1 MNDNFCGAGGQP
13 RAGAVNSLPV
23 SRRGLLGGALAAS
36 SLFVAGV
43 PLQAG
48 AAVRDRTPAG
58 RLGWE
63 NPRHGP
69 LNVQVSHG
77 GIPGRGHFEP
87 SLAVNPRNPRNL
99 LAVCSLGPNAYVSFD
114 GGLTWRSGGA
124 LRLPPD
130 SGGGNMSAAFDSTG
144 RGFACGSFGSAVKA
158 GTSVLVWRTDDGGR
172 TFTRPVVA
180 GQGANIDRPW
190 LAAERHS
197 PGVVHVVWSEG
208 SATGVTTGLRYARSS
223 DGGRTFGAP
232 RTIARVTTGLGNPI
246 VACGPPGTVYIL
258 YSAGRG
264 AAGRAAPDGRSALTA
279 VCSHDRGQ
287 TFQPPVTLGRST
299 DFLSFPGLSGGT
311 GSALPAMAAHPR
323 GGLVCAAF
331 IDHAAGAHR
340 ASVLLAASRDE
351 GHTWSRAA
359 AVTPPGQV
367 IYFQPEVAID
377 DAGRVGVM
385 AFAMSQGK
393 ASVALMISEP
403 GSLRFGAPI
412 TVTGQPFDPAKVNYE
427 LGDYQALATTP
438 GAFHPL
444 WNDTRT
450 GELELF
456 TAAVPVRG
464 PSGSARRRARR
475 APCSRPRTGTAPS
488 TRPAG

>member
-1 MNDNFCGAGGQP
+1 MNDNFGGEGSQP
-13 RAGAVNSLPV
+13 RAGAMNAMQV

-43 PLQAG
+43 PLQAC
-48 AAVRDRTPAG
+48 AAVRDRAPTRSLVRKSP
-58 RLGWE
+58 L
-63 NPRHGP
+63 HGP

-77 GIPGRGHFEP
+77 GIPGRGHSEP

-99 LAVCSLGPNAYVSFD
+99 LAVCSWGPNAYVSFN
-114 GGLTWRSGGA
+114 GGLAWRSGGA

-172 TFTRPVVA
+172 TFSRPVVA

-190 LAAERHS
+190 LATERHS

-208 SATGVTTGLRYARSS
+208 SATGFTTGLRYVRSN
-223 DGGRTFGAP
+223 DGGRTFDAP
-232 RTIARVTTGLGNPI
+232 GTIARRTSGLGNPV
-246 VACGPPGTVYIL
+246 VACGSPGTVYIL

-264 AAGRAAPDGRSALTA
+264 AVGRAAPDGPSILTF
-279 VCSHDRGQ
+279 VCSHDQGQ
-287 TFQPPVTLGRST
+287 TFQPPITLGRGT

-311 GSALPAMAAHPR
+311 GSSLPAIAAHPDR
-323 GGLVCAAF
+323 GLVCAAF
-331 IDHAAGAHR
+331 IDHAAGASR
-340 ASVLLAASRDE
+340 AGVLVAASWDR
-351 GHTWSRAA
+351 GRTWARAA
-359 AVTPPGQV
+359 AVTPQNQV

-377 DAGRVGVM
+377 DAGRIGVM
-385 AFAMSQGK
+385 AFAMNQGK
-393 ASVALMISEP
+393 ASVALMISQP
-403 GSLRFGAPI
+403 GSLRFGSPI
-412 TVTGQPFDPAKVNYE
+412 TVTDQPFDPAKVNYE
-427 LGDYQALATTP
+427 LGDYQALAATL
-438 GAFHPL
+438 GAFHPV

-456 TAAVPVRG
+456 TATVPV
-464 PSGSARRRARR
+464 SG
-475 APCSRPRTGTAPS
+475 
-488 TRPAG
+488 

>member
-1 MNDNFCGAGGQP
+1 MNDSFSGDGSQP
-13 RAGAVNSLPV
+13 RAGAMTSMQV

-43 PLQAG
+43 PLQAC
-48 AAVRDRTPAG
+48 AAGRDRTPTG
-58 RLGWE
+58 SLVRE
-63 NPRHGP
+63 SPRHGP
-69 LNVQVSHG
+69 LNVQVSHS

-99 LAVCSLGPNAYVSFD
+99 LAVCSPGPNAYISFD

-130 SGGGNMSAAFDSTG
+130 SGGGNMSAAFDSAG

-158 GTSVLVWRTDDGGR
+158 GTTVLVWRTGDGGR

-180 GQGANIDRPW
+180 GQGANLDRPW
-190 LAAERHS
+190 LATERYS

-208 SATGVTTGLRYARSS
+208 SAAGVTTGLRYTRSG

-232 RTIARVTTGLGNPI
+232 RTIARRTTGLGNPI

-264 AAGRAAPDGRSALTA
+264 AVGRAAPDIPSTLT
-279 VCSHDRGQ
+279 VICSHDQGQ
-287 TFQPPVTLGRST
+287 TFQPPITLGRST
-299 DFLSFPGLSGGT
+299 DFLSFPSLRSGT
-311 GSALPAMAAHPR
+311 GSALPAIAAHPGR
-323 GGLVCAAF
+323 GLACAAF
-331 IDHAAGAHR
+331 IDHAAGASR
-340 ASVLLAASRDE
+340 AGVLIAASWDE
-351 GHTWSRAA
+351 GRTWSRATA
-359 AVTPPGQV
+359 TPQDQI
-367 IYFQPEVAID
+367 IYFQPQVAID
-377 DAGRVGVM
+377 DAGRIGVM
-385 AFAMSQGK
+385 AVAMNQGK
-393 ASVALMISEP
+393 ASVVLMISEP
-403 GSLRFGAPI
+403 DSLRFGPPV
-412 TVTGQPFDPAKVNYE
+412 TVTDRPFDPAKVNYE

-456 TAAVPVRG
+456 TAAVRVIGENRNG
-464 PSGSARRRARR
+464 G
-475 APCSRPRTGTAPS
+475 
-488 TRPAG
+488 

>member
-1 MNDNFCGAGGQP
+1 MVNDNFGGDGGQA
-13 RAGAVNSLPV
+13 RAGAMNPIQV

-43 PLQAG
+43 PLQAS
-48 AAVRDRTPAG
+48 AAVRDRTLTGSPVP
-58 RLGWE
+58 E
-63 NPRHGP
+63 DPRRGP

-114 GGLTWRSGGA
+114 GGLTWQSGGA

-144 RGFACGSFGSAVKA
+144 RGFACGSFGSAVTA

-172 TFTRPVVA
+172 TFTRPVMA
-180 GQGANIDRPW
+180 GQGANLDRPW
-190 LAAERHS
+190 LATGRHS

-208 SATGVTTGLRYARSS
+208 SATGVTTGLRYARST

-232 RTIARVTTGLGNPI
+232 RTIARKTTGLGNPM
-246 VACGPPGTVYIL
+246 VACGPPGTVYAL

-264 AAGRAAPDGRSALTA
+264 AVGRAAPDSPSALTI
-279 VCSHDRGQ
+279 VCSHDQGQ

-299 DFLSFPGLSGGT
+299 DFLAFPGLRGGT
-311 GSALPAMAAHPR
+311 GSALPAIAAHP
-323 GGLVCAAF
+323 GSGLVCAAF
-331 IDHAAGAHR
+331 IDHAAGASR
-340 ASVLLAASRDE
+340 AGVLLAASRDE
-351 GHTWSRAA
+351 GRTWSRGA
-359 AVTPPGQV
+359 AVLPHGRV
-367 IYFQPEVAID
+367 IYFQPDVAID
-377 DAGRVGVM
+377 DAGRIGVM

-393 ASVALMISEP
+393 ASVVLMISEP
-403 GSLRFGAPI
+403 GSRRFAAPI
-412 TVTGQPFDPAKVNYE
+412 VVTGQPFDPARAHYE

-464 PSGSARRRARR
+464 SGR
-475 APCSRPRTGTAPS
+475 
-488 TRPAG
+488 

>member
-1 MNDNFCGAGGQP
+1 MNDNFGCEGSQR
-13 RAGAVNSLPV
+13 RAGAMSSVQV
-23 SRRGLLGGALAAS
+23 SRRGLLGGALSAS
-36 SLFVAGV
+36 SLLVAGV
-43 PLQAG
+43 PLQAC
-48 AAVRDRTPAG
+48 AAVRGRTPTG
-58 RLGWE
+58 SLVRG
-63 NPRHGP
+63 NPLHEP

-87 SLAVNPRNPRNL
+87 SLAVSPRNPRNL
-99 LAVCSLGPNAYVSFD
+99 LAVCSPGPNAYVSLD

-124 LRLPPD
+124 LRLPPG

-172 TFTRPVVA
+172 TFTRSVVA
-180 GQGANIDRPW
+180 GQGANLDRPW
-190 LAAERHS
+190 LTAERRS

-208 SATGVTTGLRYARSS
+208 SAAGVTTGLRYARSS

-232 RTIARVTTGLGNPI
+232 RTIVRRTAGLGNPV

-264 AAGRAAPDGRSALTA
+264 AVGRVAPDSPSTLAV
-279 VCSHDRGQ
+279 VCSHDQGR
-287 TFQPPVTLGRST
+287 TFQPPITLGRST

-311 GSALPAMAAHPR
+311 GSALPAIAAHPDS
-323 GGLVCAAF
+323 GLVCVAF
-331 IDHAAGAHR
+331 IDHAAGASR
-340 ASVLLAASRDE
+340 AAVLLAASRD
-351 GHTWSRAA
+351 GGRTWSRATA
-359 AVTPPGQV
+359 LRPHDQV

-377 DAGRVGVM
+377 DTGRIGVM
-385 AFAMSQGK
+385 AFAMNQSEV
-393 ASVALMISEP
+393 SVVLMISEP
-403 GSLRFGAPI
+403 GPLRFASPI
-412 TVTGQPFDPAKVNYE
+412 TVTDQPFDPAKASYE

-450 GELELF
+450 GELQLF
-456 TAAVPVRG
+456 TAAVPVTG
-464 PSGSARRRARR
+464 KSASTDARK
-475 APCSRPRTGTAPS
+475 S
-488 TRPAG
+488 